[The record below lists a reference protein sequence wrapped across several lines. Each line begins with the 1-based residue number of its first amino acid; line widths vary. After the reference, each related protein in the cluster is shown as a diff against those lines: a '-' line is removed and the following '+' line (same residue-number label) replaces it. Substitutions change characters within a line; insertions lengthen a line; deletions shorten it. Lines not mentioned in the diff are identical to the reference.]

1 MDEIVVPLVQ
11 SRAKNAELIV
21 DEENGYAKMLKWN
34 KEEEEEEEGTREE
47 EEEEG
52 RIITKFVQGLEV
64 LLQRHIYEAVVR
76 AR

>member
-1 MDEIVVPLVQ
+1 MDEERV
-11 SRAKNAELIV
+11 R
-21 DEENGYAKMLKWN
+21 KMLKWN
-34 KEEEEEEEGTREE
+34 KEE

-64 LLQRHIYEAVVR
+64 LLFKGIFEAVVR